1 MKTITLTLLVLLAAL
16 ACVASVSVAKDDW
29 RRREK
34 YEDKYEERYDR
45 RDRQELHG
53 LVESLPENS
62 LEGTWVVGGREVYV
76 TRDTAIDQEHGRITV
91 GSFVEV
97 KGSRA
102 GKVIQAWRIER
113 K

>member
-45 RDRQELHG
+45 RDRLELHG

-76 TRDTAIDQEHGRITV
+76 TRDTAIDQEHGRILV
-91 GSFVEV
+91 GSAVEV
-97 KGSRA
+97 KGTRTGNA
-102 GKVIQAWRIER
+102 IHAWRIER

>member
-1 MKTITLTLLVLLAAL
+1 MKTVPLTLLVLLAAL

-34 YEDKYEERYDR
+34 YEDRYDR

-53 LVESLPENS
+53 AVESLPKNS
-62 LEGTWVVGGREVYV
+62 LEGTWIVAGQEVVV